1 MKANNGRIK
10 KANNF
15 IHGLLRAIMR
25 PILALKYRLKFDRS
39 VTKRIQSPCIIV
51 SNHSTVA
58 DQFIVGCMFRF
69 GINFVAS
76 DSLLRRGNLLS
87 FLIRTLGRAIPIR
100 KGSADASTVKNM
112 ISIVKQGGSVAL
124 FPEGNRTF
132 FGETSYF
139 VPTIGKLAKVLGVP
153 LVILNIEGGFATQS
167 RWSVGINKGKMRVY
181 ARRVLG
187 SDELSVLSA
196 EEINETIK
204 NELYFNEFDYIKANN
219 VSFKGDHK
227 AENLET
233 ALFYCPVC
241 HSLTTNRSLGNTITC
256 TKCGAHAT
264 IGSDFTFTN
273 TTSGIPDTILDWS
286 RQQLEYIKTI
296 DFTKYTETPVFS
308 DDNVALYSFT
318 RAEKDT
324 FVASG
329 TVALYATH
337 LDIAGQQF
345 EIQGIS
351 GLAIQENNKLQFSY
365 QNSEFYIKIGNPK
378 TSLMKYMIC
387 LHKIKQDLEGVH
399 NEYFGY

>member
-1 MKANNGRIK
+1 MRANNERIK
-10 KANNF
+10 RANNF
-15 IHGLLRAIMR
+15 IHGLLRLIMR
-25 PILALKYRLKFDRS
+25 PILALKYRLKFDRT
-39 VTKRIQSPCIIV
+39 VTKHIKSPCIIV

-167 RWSVGINKGKMRVY
+167 RWSAGLNKGKMRVY
-181 ARRVLG
+181 ARRVLSG
-187 SDELSVLSA
+187 DELSALSA
-196 EEINETIK
+196 EKINETIK
-204 NELYFNEFDYIKANN
+204 NELYFNEFDYIKNSG
-219 VSFKGDHK
+219 VRFSGKHM

-233 ALFYCPVC
+233 ALFYCPIC
-241 HSLTTNRSLGNTITC
+241 HSLTTNHSLGNTITC

-273 TTSGIPDTILDWS
+273 KTSGIPDTILDWS
-286 RQQLEYIKTI
+286 RLQLDYIKNY
-296 DFTKYTETPVFS
+296 DFAQYTETPVFS
-308 DDNVALYSFT
+308 DDNMELYTFT

-324 FVASG
+324 FVSRG
-329 TVALYATH
+329 TVALFATH
-337 LDIAGQQF
+337 LQAAGQRFDIAD
-345 EIQGIS
+345 IN

-365 QNSEFYIKIGNPK
+365 QNSEFYIKIGSPK